1 MRQLHYRI
9 IFIYRRNRM
18 HLQWDGLRIYAGRH
32 WLLQFHPNDWLLMA
46 DETDLCIVASPGKE
60 MNSALMRNG

>member
-1 MRQLHYRI
+1 
-9 IFIYRRNRM
+9 M

-60 MNSALMRNG
+60 MNSALMRND